1 MAVVIA
7 LNTYLEIGF
16 VEIILVVKQDI
27 GVLAFLLLLA
37 LVGD

>member
-7 LNTYLEIGF
+7 LNTYLEIDF